1 MKSAKKILALIL
13 AGVMALALLTG
24 CGKATS
30 LNRTIAEGLAEHT
43 KLLLAQEENKNN
55 ISVSYQ
61 VPELSRD
68 IAPLFD
74 ENWITKGRNGDILNS
89 KHMVND
95 KSVEDTL
102 TDILSPYISAT
113 SALTFLAADVTD
125 VKTPFMEALN
135 LTKSRITFD
144 NNIQSIDL
152 ASVTSLKIAVTHKTV
167 NGRTYVPL
175 CIHYGGVNLSPCPG
189 ALRPGA
195 FLHSGPNKKA
205 SPAAFPAIARP
216 GPAGDALVLQKMRL
230 TSALRRGLRW

>member
-1 MKSAKKILALIL
+1 
-13 AGVMALALLTG
+13 MALALLTG

-43 KLLLAQEENKNN
+43 KLLLVQEGNKNN

-74 ENWITKGRNGDILNS
+74 ENWITEHDGADVLNENYKVNG
-89 KHMVND
+89 KTV
-95 KSVEDTL
+95 KETL
-102 TDILSPYISAT
+102 RDILSPYISAS
-113 SALTFLAADVTD
+113 SAVTFLAADVTD

-144 NNIQSIDL
+144 NNIQSIDP

-167 NGRTYVPL
+167 NGRTY
-175 CIHYGGVNLSPCPG
+175 
-189 ALRPGA
+189 ALTMIIMEA
-195 FLHSGPNKKA
+195 
-205 SPAAFPAIARP
+205 
-216 GPAGDALVLQKMRL
+216 
-230 TSALRRGLRW
+230 